1 MYAEATQTATPLA
14 LARTHP
20 LTPPFGTDAFAVAA
34 VAVIV
39 GSIVYAL
46 IKARPDR
53 YDFKVAT
60 LTNIGDVS
68 LGTCLAS
75 FMMVWWAFAVGIL
88 TFWSPYTS
96 IGNGYL
102 AVWLGV
108 VSSAYTLGI
117 NRRTNQ
123 IYALGPAFGL
133 LASSFVVMLALLP
146 RAYAGTWT
154 RALGLTVSV
163 FSIVAML
170 AVVLVDQNLLK
181 LPTAPMTRSVL
192 CVVLAI
198 SWTVTSLILTYRGPF
213 TSSLSA
219 NGYLGSWTGLAFA
232 LIYAS
237 ENVGPLNDKIKY
249 KAKDEE
255 AVSA

>member
-1 MYAEATQTATPLA
+1 M
-14 LARTHP
+14 
-20 LTPPFGTDAFAVAA
+20 
-34 VAVIV
+34 IV